1 MTDVEKEII
10 PIAERLLSLANHLS
24 GDSRKNS
31 LKSGLTAERLSIL
44 AILAGSGPQTIN
56 KLAEMEQVSA
66 PAITRTV
73 KSLEKQ
79 GYVIKSRSK
88 TDQRVVYVAPTRKSQ
103 QLLDQ
108 ARREKQGAIE
118 NLLQGVSPPDLQ
130 VLQKA
135 MAILEKQIIKNMK

>member
-1 MTDVEKEII
+1 MSDVEKEIKA
-10 PIAERLLSLANHLS
+10 IAEKLLGLANHLS
-24 GDSRKNS
+24 GDSRKDS

-103 QLLDQ
+103 QLLDE

-118 NLLQGVSPPDLQ
+118 NLLQGVSSSDLQ

-135 MAILEKQIIKNMK
+135 MAILEKQIITNMK